1 MVESASIRD
10 PDNLDASYG
19 PGDELT
25 ITFTVAR
32 VRVSVRVRVRVLVR
46 VRVKVSVRVRVM
58 VRIRVRVSPTPTPNQ
73 VDTLMPTVL
82 TKWDIDK
89 LLTFCTD
96 CNPGCERGPPGN
108 PNRRKKVEGNSNCGV
123 FNEDTQRCG
132 NGAYDQVDDEYN
144 GLGTSYT
151 GKSFV
156 P

>member
-32 VRVSVRVRVRVLVR
+32 VRVRVRVRVSVSVSVTVTVTVRVRVRGR
-46 VRVKVSVRVRVM
+46 VN
-58 VRIRVRVSPTPTPNQ
+58 PTPNPSQ

-89 LLTFCTD
+89 YLTFCTD
-96 CNPGCERGPPGN
+96 CNPGCERGPAGN
-108 PNRRKKVEGNSNCGV
+108 PNRRKKVEGNSNCGDFAEV
-123 FNEDTQRCG
+123 NQRCS
-132 NGAYDQVDDEYN
+132 NGAYDQIDDEYN

-151 GKSFV
+151 GKSSV

>member
-25 ITFTVAR
+25 ITFTV
-32 VRVSVRVRVRVLVR
+32 
-46 VRVKVSVRVRVM
+46 
-58 VRIRVRVSPTPTPNQ
+58 
-73 VDTLMPTVL
+73 DTLMPTVL

-89 LLTFCTD
+89 FLTFCTD
-96 CNPGCERGPPGN
+96 CNPGCERGPAGN
-108 PNRRKKVEGNSNCGV
+108 PNRRKKVEGNSNCGDFDEV
-123 FNEDTQRCG
+123 NQRCS

-151 GKSFV
+151 GKSSV